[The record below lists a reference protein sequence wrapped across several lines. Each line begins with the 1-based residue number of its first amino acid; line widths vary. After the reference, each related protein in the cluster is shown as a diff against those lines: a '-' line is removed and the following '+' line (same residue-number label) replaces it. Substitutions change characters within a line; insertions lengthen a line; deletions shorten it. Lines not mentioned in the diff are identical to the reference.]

1 MIKLGP
7 EPQAYEAQARLNAPT
22 AFDFEINEW
31 GYKDERTERRRKRL
45 ALLWAAVVFVLLAA
59 LLFVLWRA
67 GGNNSHTVEQGAW
80 YRAAQ
85 MDATDLGRALDEHK
99 IRTVLR
105 LVGGDDS
112 DKADFETDQR
122 VCEKRGVNLLMAKM
136 AASRLP
142 WRSELSTLFAYLDL
156 IAADKKMLPV
166 LVHCSQGS
174 DRTGLVSAIWLHDY
188 RDASLES
195 ARKQLAFLPYMH
207 VSFGEAHSM
216 DDFLDMFETFE
227 RAHKGAKIRDWVRD
241 HYFEEK
247 PGREI
252 GKWYDGKL
260 YTPRKS

>member
-112 DKADFETDQR
+112 DKADFESDQR

-216 DDFLDMFETFE
+216 DDFLDMFESFE
-227 RAHKGAKIRDWVRD
+227 REHKGAKIRDWVRD

>member
-22 AFDFEINEW
+22 AFDYEINEW
-31 GYKDERTERRRKRL
+31 GFKDDRTERRRKRL
-45 ALLWAAVVFVLLAA
+45 TSILFVVVFVSVGL
-59 LLFVLWRA
+59 LLFLLIRV

-85 MDATDLGRALDEHK
+85 MDATDLGRTLDEK
-99 IRTVLR
+99 QIRTVLR

-112 DKADFETDQR
+112 DKADYESDLR

-142 WRSELSTLFAYLDL
+142 WRSELSTLFAHLDL
-156 IAADKKMLPV
+156 IAVDRKMLPV

-188 RDASLES
+188 SGES
-195 ARKQLAFLPYMH
+195 MEDARKQLAFVPYMH

-216 DDFLDMFETFE
+216 GDFLDMFESYE
-227 RAHKGAKIRDWVRD
+227 REHKGAKIRDWVRD

-252 GKWYDGKL
+252 AKWYDGKL
-260 YTPRKS
+260 YMPN